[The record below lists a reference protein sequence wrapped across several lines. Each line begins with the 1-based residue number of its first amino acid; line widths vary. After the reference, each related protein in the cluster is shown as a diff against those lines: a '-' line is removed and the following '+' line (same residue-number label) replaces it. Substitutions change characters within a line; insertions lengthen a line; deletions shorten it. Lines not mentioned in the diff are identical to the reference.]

1 MTTQQ
6 QPQPAEWPPQAAQ
19 PASHHGASSQHHY
32 PQVNYSL
39 TFPVFTSLH
48 DTHRVSRSD
57 EHAPIGD
64 SILLT
69 LQVPPLQLQAPRQPQ
84 LHGHRMQQQQGGRG
98 GAPLQQQHLPPGHQ
112 QHTAF
117 SRAAAAQDAA
127 QLTPKATGL
136 GHTFPRSVCTIS
148 TDHVRVAGSKRHCRV
163 PPCLG
168 FMGLIRVS

>member
-1 MTTQQ
+1 MFHQLVH
-6 QPQPAEWPPQAAQ
+6 WNWNAQ
-19 PASHHGASSQHHY
+19 LQLELQLEISSVHLLY
-32 PQVNYSL
+32 
-39 TFPVFTSLH
+39 

-64 SILLT
+64 LSLLT

-98 GAPLQQQHLPPGHQ
+98 GAPLQQQHLPLGHQ

-136 GHTFPRSVCTIS
+136 GHTFPRSVHTIS
-148 TDHVRVAGSKRHCRV
+148 TDHVRVESQGLRDIAECR
-163 PPCLG
+163 L
-168 FMGLIRVS
+168 F